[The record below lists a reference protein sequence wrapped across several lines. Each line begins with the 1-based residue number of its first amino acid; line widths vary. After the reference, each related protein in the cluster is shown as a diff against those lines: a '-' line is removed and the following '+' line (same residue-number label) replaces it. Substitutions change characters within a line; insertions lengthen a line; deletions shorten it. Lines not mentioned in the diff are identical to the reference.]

1 MTKWDRE
8 PSAGELRAPRPVDE
22 QPTRH
27 TRRRNT
33 KLWCRGKVGVE
44 HHLAVRV
51 KREVAS
57 RRAQPHKYGRDDY
70 RYLDRHARWC
80 GWSWWLWRLYADNG
94 GWYYWCAHD
103 RFCTRCGKIFPLE
116 ATACPEFDQHPRPR
130 ISARQA
136 EINHHLAVVAA
147 RSRSKR

>member
-1 MTKWDRE
+1 
-8 PSAGELRAPRPVDE
+8 
-22 QPTRH
+22 
-27 TRRRNT
+27 
-33 KLWCRGKVGVE
+33 VE
-44 HHLAVRV
+44 HHLAVRL

-94 GWYYWCAHD
+94 GWYYWCAHE